1 METMIRLAL
10 STLVLAAATAAPA
23 AAAPQLV
30 IDGGGFGHGVGMSQW
45 GAQGQALQGRG
56 YRAIVGSYF
65 PGTKVSRARYATTL
79 RVRLTTAPTAS
90 FSGATRAGTSTLNP
104 RATYRARLYGAR
116 VELSGG
122 GRRFTIPTSTAITGR
137 GPLTVVGLG
146 RYRGALELSAA
157 RDANDVEGE
166 LQVVNRVGVEDYLRG
181 VVTQEAYGSW
191 KPAALAAQA
200 VVSRTYAV
208 AVVKAGTVGYDQFAD
223 TRSQKYSGVAGESTT
238 GDRAVRATRGQVVTY
253 RGRAVPV
260 FFHASS
266 GGRTDSA
273 EEGFGMTPQPWLVS
287 VADPGD
293 ATPANDDHRWR
304 QRMPLAKAERL
315 LRRAG
320 WLRGSLERIE
330 PRGRK
335 SSGRIVTATVVG
347 SRGEA
352 VVTGDDLAFLFGQ
365 KSSLATYAIRR

>member
-1 METMIRLAL
+1 MI
-10 STLVLAAATAAPA
+10 T
-23 AAAPQLV
+23 
-30 IDGGGFGHGVGMSQW
+30 GGGFGHGVGMSQW

-65 PGTKVSRARYATTL
+65 PGTKVATPRIERTL
-79 RVRLTTAPTAS
+79 RVRLTAAPSAS
-90 FSGATRAGTSTLNP
+90 FSGASKAGTRTLNP
-104 RATYRARLYGAR
+104 RTTYRARLVGAR
-116 VELSGG
+116 VELRGG
-122 GRRFTIPTSTAITGR
+122 GRTVTIPTRAAVTGR
-137 GPLTVVGLG
+137 GPLTVAGLG

-157 RDANDVEGE
+157 ADANDVRGNV
-166 LQVVNRVGVEDYLRG
+166 QVVNRVGVEDYLRG

-223 TRSQKYSGVAGESTT
+223 TRSQKYSGVAGESAT

-287 VADPGD
+287 VADPAD
-293 ATPANDDHRWR
+293 ATPANKSAQMDAAAPAREGR
-304 QRMPLAKAERL
+304 AAAAQSTAGSEGRCARSS
-315 LRRAG
+315 RAG
-320 WLRGSLERIE
+320 GS
-330 PRGRK
+330 PRAASRPRR
-335 SSGRIVTATVVG
+335 SAAAAARSSSAATTSRSSSASGRAWPATR
-347 SRGEA
+347 SDA
-352 VVTGDDLAFLFGQ
+352 DQSAF
-365 KSSLATYAIRR
+365 SYSTIDVSDPTWS